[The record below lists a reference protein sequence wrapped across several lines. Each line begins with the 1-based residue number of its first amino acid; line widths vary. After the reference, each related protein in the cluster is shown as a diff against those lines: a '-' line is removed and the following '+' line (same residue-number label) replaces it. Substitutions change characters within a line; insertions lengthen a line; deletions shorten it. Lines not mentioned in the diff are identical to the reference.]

1 MAPEVDIAVIWNR
14 SSCPCDAIFF
24 FSFLG
29 GGRDCALQHYQ
40 GHSLPPSCA
49 CSNPG
54 TDNGGG
60 GGDDASESAR
70 KGEGS
75 GQEEEICVGPAC
87 RDA

>member
-29 GGRDCALQHYQ
+29 GGRDCALQHYE

-49 CSNPG
+49 CSNPVS
-54 TDNGGG
+54 DNGG

-70 KGEGS
+70 EGEGS
-75 GQEEEICVGPAC
+75 GEEEEICVGLAC